1 MVVALVICFDWIII
15 NGFMMMPKRLN
26 RETFLFLFLLSS
38 LTIMLTMIYR
48 AEDLYFNPIYRKISL
63 QDVVAFHM
71 NRNITFPMLT
81 LIALNLWKNGQLW
94 EKLLSC
100 IGSFVVFL
108 LFCRIDP
115 FHTTFVPTGIV
126 GLIVY
131 FSLYFLFLLA
141 ALSLF
146 TRGDKKQ
153 SIQQRSSR

>member
-1 MVVALVICFDWIII
+1 M
-15 NGFMMMPKRLN
+15 
-26 RETFLFLFLLSS
+26 
-38 LTIMLTMIYR
+38 
-48 AEDLYFNPIYRKISL
+48 YFNPIYRKISL